1 MSPFPTSKRIKVAVI
16 VVDLPNM
23 NSRLREL
30 VGADVHLGE
39 DQKIHYD
46 VLKAYFESLFDD
58 DTDINA
64 TAFMNV
70 SHDNWG
76 GALGWSNSSMKSAGW
91 EVYVRPRIGK
101 SDVDENMT
109 AHIEKITNNPAKEV
123 VMVAIV
129 SHDVSQFGG
138 LLAQLSRQ
146 GIRAAYVAFSEMISP
161 WPKEGVEVI
170 DLRDIAGITD
180 KPLPD
185 RLRYENIP
193 AEGMY
198 L

>member
-30 VGADVHLGE
+30 VGVE
-39 DQKIHYD
+39 DQLSSDQLIHYD
-46 VLKAYFESLFDD
+46 VLKEYFESMFDAEAEV
-58 DTDINA
+58 NA
-64 TAFMNV
+64 AAFMNV
-70 SHDNWG
+70 SRNQWG
-76 GALGWSNSSMKSAGW
+76 GALNWSKSSMKSAGW
-91 EVYVRPRIGK
+91 EVFVRPRVGN
-101 SDVDENMT
+101 SDVDEAMI
-109 AHIEKITNNPAKEV
+109 AHIQGITKNPAKDV
-123 VMVAIV
+123 VMVAVV
-129 SHDVSQFGG
+129 SHDVRRFGN
-138 LLAQLSRQ
+138 LLTQLASS
-146 GIRAAYVAFSEMISP
+146 GVRAAYLAFSELLSP
-161 WPKEGVEVI
+161 WPTGAVEVI

-180 KPLPD
+180 RPLPD